1 MSDWRLSPVTCYLFA
16 SLPVTWGIRPT
27 FGRGNGEFP
36 GVQAG
41 ISHHP
46 SGAIYVAISV
56 AEKWRPRENGKEKR
70 GVFGCQMAALT
81 QFPLSPSCV

>member
-1 MSDWRLSPVTCYLFA
+1 
-16 SLPVTWGIRPT
+16 
-27 FGRGNGEFP
+27 
-36 GVQAG
+36 VQAG